1 MPPAPQILAEM
12 NAETLDAASA
22 IHPSPAVRLIREFGT
37 GALAGVAAGALAGLA
52 SRIVM
57 RISGFAAGP
66 GAVGE
71 LTESGFVVGEVTLGG
86 TLALV
91 LLGAIGGALGGAVY
105 VAMRPWLAPLHR
117 WRGIGFGLLMLAVS
131 GEPDPASRD
140 FRRFGPPLV
149 SIAMFAALSPLAGAL
164 LVPLVTKLERYVAAP
179 DPSGPSSSGRA
190 AVHEVSWIAGI
201 GTLLVLG
208 LGGVIALFEVGALAL
223 LPVAML
229 ALAFGTRF
237 YLAYAGDRT
246 SLAVPL
252 RITTTVLIVAVVTT
266 WFVRTASGIAEVLR

>member
-131 GEPDPASRD
+131 GEPDPASRVLG
-140 FRRFGPPLV
+140 RLG
-149 SIAMFAALSPLAGAL
+149 ASP
-164 LVPLVTKLERYVAAP
+164 
-179 DPSGPSSSGRA
+179 RA
-190 AVHEVSWIAGI
+190 AGHVLDGLAPRDLLGVRSLGSHAAGRCRLEPR
-201 GTLLVLG
+201 GRGWLLALRDLG
-208 LGGVIALFEVGALAL
+208 RLRLGGRRGSALRAQRDRRCALARAL
-223 LPVAML
+223 RHRGVDRRATPV
-229 ALAFGTRF
+229 RV
-237 YLAYAGDRT
+237 T
-246 SLAVPL
+246 SWPES
-252 RITTTVLIVAVVTT
+252 RQC
-266 WFVRTASGIAEVLR
+266 S